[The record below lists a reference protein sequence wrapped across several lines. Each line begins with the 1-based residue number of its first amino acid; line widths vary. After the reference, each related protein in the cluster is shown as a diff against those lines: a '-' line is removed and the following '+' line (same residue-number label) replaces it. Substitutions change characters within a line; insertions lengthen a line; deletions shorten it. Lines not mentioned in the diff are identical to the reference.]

1 MRVPENTNEVALNL
15 ARLSRQLDEVKDE
28 LNRADMDHVHKRET
42 AKLAEARTYLA
53 AEGSIE
59 ARKRQTDL
67 ATHEERLAAE
77 VAEAT
82 VRGLVRT
89 MKTLQSRIDVGRT
102 LGAGIR
108 AEAQLTGFKGDA

>member
-1 MRVPENTNEVALNL
+1 MKVPENTNEVALNL
-15 ARLSRQLDEVKDE
+15 AKLSRRLDEVKDE
-28 LNRADMDHVHKRET
+28 LNRADMDHVYKRES
-42 AKLAEARTYLA
+42 AKLAEAHAYLE

-59 ARKRQTDL
+59 ARKKQTDV
-67 ATHEERLAAE
+67 ATHEVRLAAE

-82 VRGLVRT
+82 VRGLART

-108 AEAQLTGFKGDA
+108 AEASMTGFKGES